1 MPKDRSSPR
10 EPQESPPSGGGQS
23 RHTWTQA
30 IANVMRVAG
39 IVIGTAEGL
48 GKGREWVMMFAA
60 ICVLGV
66 DVVESIL
73 LRLIDRLFGGPRP

>member
-1 MPKDRSSPR
+1 
-10 EPQESPPSGGGQS
+10 
-23 RHTWTQA
+23 
-30 IANVMRVAG
+30 MRVAG